1 MKALAITIIFTII
14 FALGLVQDVQ
24 AQASASV
31 SYTIVVTEDMLAG
44 RGNDRGMDMDLIE
57 DRERAPQTSVAV
69 RMHDVKNANQELPA
83 FEVDIS
89 PEDSP
94 AIAGMLAE
102 NMQPVVS
109 PEAETADVQTDRYQ
123 EEDGEYLVVME
134 FN

>member
-1 MKALAITIIFTII
+1 MKALAITIIFTLI
-14 FALGLVQDVQ
+14 FALGLVQNVQ

-44 RGNDRGMDMDLIE
+44 RGNDRGMDMTE
-57 DRERAPQTSVAV
+57 TREYAPQTSVAV
-69 RMHDVKNANQELPA
+69 RMHDVKSANQELPA
-83 FEVDIS
+83 FEADIS

-94 AIAGMLAE
+94 AIANMLAE
-102 NMQPVVS
+102 NLKPAVT
-109 PEAETADVQTDRYQ
+109 PEAETADVQTDRFQ

>member
-1 MKALAITIIFTII
+1 MKALVITIIFTFI
-14 FALGLVQDVQ
+14 FALGFVQDVQ

-44 RGNDRGMDMDLIE
+44 RGNDRGMDMDLTE
-57 DRERAPQTSVAV
+57 NRERAPQTSVAV
-69 RMHDVKNANQELPA
+69 RMHDVKDANQQMHA
-83 FEVDIS
+83 FEADLS

-102 NMQPVVS
+102 NMKPVIS

>member
-1 MKALAITIIFTII
+1 MKAFTITIIFAFI
-14 FALGLVQDVQ
+14 FALGLAQEVQ

-31 SYTIVVTEDMLAG
+31 SYTIVVTEDMLTG
-44 RGNDRGMDMDLIE
+44 RGNDRGMDMTE
-57 DRERAPQTSVAV
+57 TRERAPQTSVTV
-69 RMHDVKNANQELPA
+69 RIHDAKNSNQGLPV
-83 FEVDIS
+83 FEADIS

-102 NMQPVVS
+102 NLTPVVT
-109 PEAETADVQTDRYQ
+109 PEAETADVQTDRFQ